1 MNKYLDSYS
10 VNIENSNTSKRS
22 NCSITY
28 IKNDRALE
36 IKFKN
41 KYPSPTIFTKQTQLF
56 EKSPFND
63 LIQDDEKA
71 YLLVCPSKL
80 TEHNKNN
87 KLDASAASADSK
99 EDEVKVIG
107 DKVLIS
113 AFKDDKV
120 MKSFYLSI
128 NGSNFEEVEDYKE
141 YVLEKGT
148 TTIDLSIDGNTI
160 ISSVAIEKN

>member
-1 MNKYLDSYS
+1 M
-10 VNIENSNTSKRS
+10 
-22 NCSITY
+22 
-28 IKNDRALE
+28 
-36 IKFKN
+36 
-41 KYPSPTIFTKQTQLF
+41 
-56 EKSPFND
+56 
-63 LIQDDEKA
+63 
-71 YLLVCPSKL
+71 
-80 TEHNKNN
+80 
-87 KLDASAASADSK
+87 
-99 EDEVKVIG
+99 
-107 DKVLIS
+107 LIS